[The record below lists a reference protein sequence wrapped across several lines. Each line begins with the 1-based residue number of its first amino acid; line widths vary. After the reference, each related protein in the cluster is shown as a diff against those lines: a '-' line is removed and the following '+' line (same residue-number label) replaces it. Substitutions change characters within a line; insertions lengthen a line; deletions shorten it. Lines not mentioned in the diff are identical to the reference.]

1 MPLRATALRL
11 SQAAPVRARPSIVG
25 RVTPNDDSP
34 LPVGKLPPELLAEL
48 LGQATTSDPSVI
60 VGARVGEDAAV
71 IDTGGD
77 EYTIVSSD
85 PITFASED
93 MGWYAVHVNAN
104 DIAATGGTPRW
115 LVATVLLPEGASP
128 RLPQD
133 IMRQMLGACAE
144 IDVTLIGGH
153 TEVTRGLDRPIVVGA
168 MLGQVR
174 KGREVLSSG
183 MRTGDSI
190 ILTKGIGIEGTA
202 ILAREWR
209 DELLAAGVSPDMIA
223 RASGFLR
230 DPGISIV
237 PDASIAIRFA
247 TVHAMHDP
255 TEGGVATALHE
266 MADASGVGVEIGE
279 SAIHEMIL
287 PETAEICVAVG
298 AHVDDVQ
305 PLGLIGS
312 GALIAAVA
320 PEDAD
325 KVVGALRRAGI
336 RASVIGRATPR
347 HEGARVLDSTPDGA
361 ISTHL
366 LPRYDQDE
374 LARALGG

>member
-1 MPLRATALRL
+1 M
-11 SQAAPVRARPSIVG
+11 
-25 RVTPNDDSP
+25 TPNDDSP
-34 LPVGKLPPELLAEL
+34 LRTGKLPPELLASL
-48 LGQATTSDPSVI
+48 LAQANVDDSSVI
-60 VGARVGEDAAV
+60 VGPRMGEDAAV
-71 IDTGGD
+71 IDPGGD
-77 EYTIVSSD
+77 EYLIVSSD
-85 PITFASED
+85 PITFTSED

-104 DIAATGGTPRW
+104 DIAATGGVPHW
-115 LVATVLLPEGASP
+115 LVATVLLPEGALP

-133 IMRQMLGACAE
+133 IMRQTLDACAE
-144 IDVTLIGGH
+144 IGVTLIGGH
-153 TEVTRGLDRPIVVGA
+153 TEVTRGLERPIVVGA

-174 KGREVLSSG
+174 KGGEVLSSG
-183 MRTGDSI
+183 MREGDSI

-202 ILAREWR
+202 ILARERR
-209 DELLAAGVSPDMIA
+209 DELLAAGVSPDMIE

-237 PDASIAIRFA
+237 RDAAIITRAA
-247 TVHAMHDP
+247 TIHAMHDP

-266 MADASGVGVEIGE
+266 MADASGVGIEIDD
-279 SAIHEMIL
+279 SAIQGMIL

-298 AHVDDVQ
+298 VHVDDVQ
-305 PLGLIGS
+305 PLGLIAS

-325 KVVGALRRAGI
+325 KIVGALRQESI

-347 HEGARVLDSTPDGA
+347 DEGARVLDSTPDGA
-361 ISTHL
+361 ISTHP

>member
-1 MPLRATALRL
+1 MVIVQR
-11 SQAAPVRARPSIVG
+11 AAPVRARPSILG
-25 RVTPNDDSP
+25 RMTPNDDSP
-34 LPVGKLPPELLAEL
+34 LRVGKLPPELLAEL
-48 LGQATTSDPSVI
+48 LGQVTAADPSVI
-60 VGARVGEDAAV
+60 VGARVGEDAAI
-71 IDTGGD
+71 IDPGGD
-77 EYTIVSSD
+77 EYLIVSSD
-85 PITFASED
+85 PITFTSED

-104 DIAATGGTPRW
+104 DIAATGGLPRW

-128 RLPQD
+128 SLPQV
-133 IMRQMLGACAE
+133 IMRQLLAACAE
-144 IDVTLIGGH
+144 TDVSLIGGH
-153 TEVTRGLDRPIVVGA
+153 TEVTRGLDRPIVVGT

-174 KGREVLSSG
+174 KGGEVLSSG
-183 MRTGDSI
+183 MQEGDSI

-202 ILAREWR
+202 ILAKERR
-209 DELLAAGVSPDMIA
+209 DELLAAGVSPNIIE

-237 PDASIAIRFA
+237 RDAAIAARAA
-247 TVHAMHDP
+247 TIHAMHDP

-266 MADASGVGVEIGE
+266 MADASGVGVEIDE
-279 SAIHEMIL
+279 TAIQKMIL

-305 PLGLIGS
+305 PLGLIAS
-312 GALIAAVA
+312 GALLAAVA

-325 KVVGALRRAGI
+325 KVVGALRLEGI
-336 RASVIGRATPR
+336 SASVIGQATLR
-347 HEGARVLDSTPDGA
+347 HEGARILDSTPDGA
-361 ISTHL
+361 SSTRR